1 MRELTIQQLDA
12 ELAEQLPARELMNVC
27 YGRRSSGGT
36 TTHQTNSASQGNT
49 YQGGLIN
56 VNVSNDQINL
66 LSAGNSNGGIYQAN
80 VN

>member
-1 MRELTIQQLDA
+1 MHELTSHQIDT
-12 ELAEQLPARELMNVC
+12 ELAEQLPARELMNCC
-27 YGRRSSGGT
+27 YGRRSGGGT
-36 TTHQTNSASQGNT
+36 YQSNSASQGNT

-80 VN
+80 VS